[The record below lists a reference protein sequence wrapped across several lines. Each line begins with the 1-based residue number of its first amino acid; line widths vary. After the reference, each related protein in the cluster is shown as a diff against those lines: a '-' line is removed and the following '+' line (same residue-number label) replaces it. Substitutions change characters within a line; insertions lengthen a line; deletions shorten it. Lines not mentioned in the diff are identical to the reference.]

1 MLNNKFVDDS
11 EVEVSITE
19 SNNKF
24 REKQIKV
31 YFPEIKDVD
40 KYEIKWQCLQYF
52 THVLKKLHMQKVT
65 FGELSLAKIKII
77 ELEHIDTKETIDL
90 YFNLVDTFCNDEDC
104 QSHIDLA
111 KD

>member
-1 MLNNKFVDDS
+1 MLNNEFVDDS

-52 THVLKKLHMQKVT
+52 THCIFSNPEQ
-65 FGELSLAKIKII
+65 
-77 ELEHIDTKETIDL
+77 
-90 YFNLVDTFCNDEDC
+90 
-104 QSHIDLA
+104 
-111 KD
+111 